1 MNNEIK
7 YSFCEK
13 NLMILPFISLKRE
26 PEKIIQ
32 REWKMINGEIA
43 NIKVVGGQYGVPQIF
58 ELDVLLALFNIAFKN
73 SNNSFAN
80 IFNTITFTY
89 QELSEEIGY
98 SQYSGKVKFLLKR
111 SIEKINETTIY
122 NNKNSFFNAKLNKY
136 THGFGD
142 GISCRIF
149 KNYCSYKEKGC
160 QKQIV
165 VIDDS
170 FMDNIKNNYYSSYDY
185 EKYKNLKSSIAKR
198 LYLMITALGMDQ
210 SKFLTYKTLADYL
223 ILDYSEPTKKRYT
236 THLINKAIEELVEA
250 NIIKSFERDRGKGVN
265 IYFKDLISD
274 YIWGELSKLQIS
286 WEELIWLTQNTSKE
300 YLVGVLKYINYKQT
314 VKKEK
319 IKNIKKYFLSAFNFY
334 NQKDFKKWNID
345 EFL

>member
-80 IFNTITFTY
+80 ISNTITFTY

-98 SQYSGKVKFLLKR
+98 SQYSGKVKFL
-111 SIEKINETTIY
+111 
-122 NNKNSFFNAKLNKY
+122 
-136 THGFGD
+136 
-142 GISCRIF
+142 
-149 KNYCSYKEKGC
+149 
-160 QKQIV
+160 
-165 VIDDS
+165 
-170 FMDNIKNNYYSSYDY
+170 
-185 EKYKNLKSSIAKR
+185 
-198 LYLMITALGMDQ
+198 
-210 SKFLTYKTLADYL
+210 TYQTLADYL

-250 NIIKSFERDRGKGVN
+250 NIIKSFKRDRGKGVN
-265 IYFKDLISD
+265 IYFKDPISD
-274 YIWGELSKLQIS
+274 YIWEELSKLQIS

-300 YLVGVLKYINYKQT
+300 YLVGVLKYIDYKQT

-334 NQKDFKKWNID
+334 NEKDFKKWNID
-345 EFL
+345 KFL